1 MERRSRKTHVKAPS
15 DTWHRF
21 SVLGTEAG
29 AQALQQ
35 TCLLPSRGSRLTCV
49 TDTRSVAGMRA
60 RARGRGNAQEDT
72 SPGLEGFRRTSFRE
86 QEKEGTRKAKACP
99 GLEGTWEGIRL

>member
-1 MERRSRKTHVKAPS
+1 
-15 DTWHRF
+15 
-21 SVLGTEAG
+21 
-29 AQALQQ
+29 
-35 TCLLPSRGSRLTCV
+35 
-49 TDTRSVAGMRA
+49 MRA